1 MFHLDL
7 TVVVEE
13 GLVALPAGAPGY
25 ERGPARDDPD
35 HNEQD
40 SDIGA
45 CVVLSVPLL
54 QVRMRLHEFFMGM
67 YLFK

>member
-7 TVVVEE
+7 TVMVEE
-13 GLVALPAGAPGY
+13 GLVVLPAGAPGY
-25 ERGPARDDPD
+25 ERGPAKDEPG
-35 HNEQD
+35 HNEQG

-67 YLFK
+67 NLFK